1 MRALLRGGLLAL
13 GFTLAGCAGS
23 WSAPEQNPR
32 AATRLSPTFAALV
45 TSPTDF
51 DAEPREVSAA
61 LAEEDLDFALDVF
74 AEAYAAPEGHAP
86 LPPRAQIDETR
97 RVIRSRERLS
107 PFELATLLR
116 DLLRA
121 DDGHLAFGHGGARPL
136 RLEALPAPPAPP
148 KSDAPPV
155 EIVEGEVPVLVVRT
169 FETAAAAALATLPR
183 LAERLREARAFVVD
197 LRGNRGG
204 NYAFAERLV
213 LTLARGPIHALG
225 TREVQSVTAL
235 LGRVNAAKRRLARG
249 DVPPAA
255 RPLFLEHISLLER
268 LADDLAA
275 RGEGRVEIVREGEV
289 LQGAAP
295 RPLAGRGVVLVDRGC
310 ASACEMFV
318 ALARQ
323 VPGLLVAG
331 ERTRGSMA
339 VGEVASF
346 LLPRSRL
353 TVTLGTRAVVDP
365 LGDFDERRGFVPDL
379 ELDLGGAAALVEA
392 RRVAS
397 SAPPSAWAAA
407 RARAPSLVDRRAR
420 ELRAE
425 AAAARSGTKKPR

>member
-1 MRALLRGGLLAL
+1 MRALLHGGLLAL
-13 GFTLAGCAGS
+13 GLTLAGCAAG
-23 WSAPEQNPR
+23 EQVPR
-32 AATRLSPTFAALV
+32 ASSGLSPTFSALV
-45 TSPTDF
+45 ASPSDF
-51 DAEPREVSAA
+51 DVEPREVSAA
-61 LAEEDLDFALDVF
+61 LAEEDLDFVLRVF
-74 AEAYAAPEGHAP
+74 ADAYAAPEGHAP
-86 LPPRAQIDETR
+86 LPPVAQIDEAR
-97 RVIRSRERLS
+97 RVIRSRARLS
-107 PFELATLLR
+107 PRELATLLR

-136 RLEALPAPPAPP
+136 RLEALPAPPSSPR
-148 KSDAPPV
+148 SDAPPV
-155 EIVEGEVPVLVVRT
+155 ELVEGDVPVLVVRT

-204 NYAFAERLV
+204 NYTFAERFL
-213 LTLARGPIHALG
+213 LALAHGPIRALE
-225 TREVQSVTAL
+225 TREVQSVTAA
-235 LGRVNAAKRRLARG
+235 LGRVNAARKRLARG

-255 RPLFLEHISLLER
+255 RRMFLEHITLLER
-268 LADDLAA
+268 LAEDVLA
-275 RGEGRVEIVREGEV
+275 RGPSRVEIVREGEI
-289 LQGAAP
+289 LRGAAP

-365 LGDFDERRGFVPDL
+365 LGDFDETRGFVPDL
-379 ELDLGGAAALVEA
+379 ELDVTRPDALVAAA
-392 RRVAS
+392 RVAS
-397 SAPPSAWAAA
+397 SAPASAWAAA
-407 RARAPSLVDRRAR
+407 RARGPSL
-420 ELRAE
+420 
-425 AAAARSGTKKPR
+425 KKPR